1 MIIKIEVSNNIIEI
15 PLTINKFKDI
25 QLNTILYEYT
35 DSIIN
40 LLSVP
45 NQEFII
51 TIIDNNIILNRKQY
65 ITPEIISIQ
74 IIDNILRH
82 NINIDDL
89 ILDLFLELNHYD
101 IQLDKN
107 NAEIK
112 NVFLN
117 NSKIDLKQFLDTI
130 YQNSNKK
137 YRKIILNNKNFIL
150 KDTNG

>member
-74 IIDNILRH
+74 IIDNILKH
-82 NINIDDL
+82 NININDL

-117 NSKIDLKQFLDTI
+117 NSKIDLKQFLDTT